1 MNLSST
7 SFFLWKGPMAVESI
21 TFTKFFSILFRYFLW
36 GTFKSKIS
44 KNVIFL
50 HFFSDVSTFIQI
62 VKMFLLKL
70 KVLVV
75 AIIFAKLCDIWRF
88 FTHWKQ
94 LLNLLGWFQKVIWS
108 FKFWSLKYVP
118 TSSFRLGNKIILKF
132 QNTCSSVR
140 QVLICPFNCYMQS
153 LWLLD

>member
-7 SFFLWKGPMAVESI
+7 SFF
-21 TFTKFFSILFRYFLW
+21 FFLKRPHGSRKYYFYQIFFDSVSLR

-75 AIIFAKLCDIWRF
+75 AIIFAKLYDIWRF